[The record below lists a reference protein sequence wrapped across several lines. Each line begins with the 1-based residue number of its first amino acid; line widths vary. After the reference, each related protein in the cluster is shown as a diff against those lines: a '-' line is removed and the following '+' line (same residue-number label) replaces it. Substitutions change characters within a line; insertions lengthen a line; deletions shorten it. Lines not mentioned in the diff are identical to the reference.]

1 MMRVAL
7 FIAGLGVCL
16 AWPSVASCGETQT
29 LRTYRAAVRRLA
41 LSADGKLLVT
51 ASYRDG
57 RGELRIWDAAV
68 GKLLRALEVGDR
80 FPMSVAISPDSKL
93 LVSGSTKGEIH
104 CWDVEIGRELASFKG
119 HKGQVTA
126 LAFAP
131 HGKEFASSS
140 YDGTVRFWDAV
151 SRAESGRLPDHPKA
165 GAFDRADFWVFGIC
179 YSPDGKRV
187 ARAANGD
194 AIRQWER
201 ASLHE
206 KASFPP
212 QRWNQAYAV
221 AYSPDSKVLAAA
233 TNDAKLWLLDAASGK
248 VLRVL
253 KHEATVYAVAWSPD
267 GKLVASGNG
276 QGVVKLWEAETGKE
290 LASLPAHVTF
300 AKSLAFSPK
309 GDTLFSGGGSGEQQE
324 QEQVRRWDVAKRKE
338 LPW

>member
-1 MMRVAL
+1 MRIAL
-7 FIAGLGVCL
+7 FIAGFGVCL
-16 AWPSVASCGETQT
+16 AWPRFAWCEDTQT

-57 RGELRIWDAAV
+57 KGELRIWDAAA
-68 GKLLRALEVGDR
+68 GKLLRALEVGGH

-93 LVSGSTKGEIH
+93 LISGSTKGAIH
-104 CWDVEIGRELASFKG
+104 CWDVRTGRELASFKG
-119 HKGQVTA
+119 HKAQVTA
-126 LAFAP
+126 LAFSP
-131 HGKEFASSS
+131 DGKEFASSS
-140 YDGTVRFWDAV
+140 YDGTVRFWDTV
-151 SRAESGRLPDHPKA
+151 SRADSGRLPDHPKV
-165 GAFDRADFWVFGIC
+165 GTFVRHDFWVFGIC

-194 AIRQWER
+194 AVRQWER
-201 ASLHE
+201 ASLDE
-206 KASFPP
+206 KASFAP

-221 AYSPDSKVLAAA
+221 AYSPDSKILAAA
-233 TNDAKLWLLDAASGK
+233 TNDTKLWLLEAASGK
-248 VLRVL
+248 QVRVL

-267 GKLVASGNG
+267 GKLVASGSG

-309 GDTLFSGGGSGEQQE
+309 GDILFSGGGYGEQQE
-324 QEQVRRWDVAKRKE
+324 QEQVKRLDVARRKE